1 MKNTKENT
9 NETTYTTLKP
19 NEVKTVGTVAKS
31 VKENED
37 INQTEINKIMD
48 AHKKDHKD
56 ASADIYLAAK
66 VAGFDGAN
74 QTLKNWVYIWRKA
87 NGLTAKTE
95 GTDKGGN
102 KNKGKGKALKA
113 TKEEVSGDWADGDK
127 TQQGLV
133 LGYAVMVDTKAG
145 EHGEYTEGQE
155 EEEVMLIG
163 EQAALAWSRILKE
176 RRLELNAKREKL
188 SSKDKKEIDDTLKNV
203 NKTATGKRN
212 TQKVAA

>member
-9 NETTYTTLKP
+9 SETTYTTLKP
-19 NEVKTVGTVAKS
+19 NEVKTVSTVAK
-31 VKENED
+31 EINED
-37 INQTEINKIMD
+37 INQNKIDKILD
-48 AHKKDHKD
+48 AHKKAHKA
-56 ASADIYLAAK
+56 ASAEIYLAAK
-66 VAGFDGAN
+66 VAGYDGAN
-74 QTLKNWVYIWRKA
+74 QTLKNWVYLWRKK

-102 KNKGKGKALKA
+102 KNKGKGNALKA
-113 TKEEVSGDWADGDK
+113 VKEEVAGDWCAGDK
-127 TQQGLV
+127 TQQGLIF
-133 LGYAVMVDTKAG
+133 GYAVMVETKAG

-176 RRLELNAKREKL
+176 KRLELKAKREKL
-188 SSKDKKEIDDTLKNV
+188 SSKERKEIDADLKNATK
-203 NKTATGKRN
+203 KTTGKRN

>member
-9 NETTYTTLKP
+9 SETTFTTLKP
-19 NEVKTVGTVAKS
+19 NEVKTVSTVAK
-31 VKENED
+31 EINED
-37 INQTEINKIMD
+37 INQAKINKIMD
-48 AHKKDHKD
+48 AHKKDHKA
-56 ASADIYLAAK
+56 ASAEIYLAAK
-66 VAGFDGAN
+66 VAGYDGAN

-102 KNKGKGKALKA
+102 KNKGKGNALKA
-113 TKEEVSGDWADGDK
+113 VKEEVSGDWADGDK
-127 TQQGLV
+127 TQQGLIF
-133 LGYAVMVDTKAG
+133 GYAVMVETKAG

-176 RRLELNAKREKL
+176 RRLELKAKREKL

-203 NKTATGKRN
+203 NKAATGKRN
-212 TQKVAA
+212 TKKVAA